1 MSMKRGRPVQ
11 SETHK
16 IAEQVKAHSAKTV
29 EAPPKKYAGSDTKKT
44 STGSTLLDLAI
55 SGGRFEGGGLPAGI
69 VVEIFGPSGIG
80 KTVLLCEIAGGV
92 QRLGG
97 EVKFHDPEGRLN
109 TTFARLFDL
118 KLDDEDILHPDIP
131 TEIFKPIRSWD
142 PKPPDKI
149 HGVFADSLA
158 ALESDLEL
166 EDKKDEYSR
175 RAKLFSQEFRKTC
188 RVIAKKEFL
197 VCCSNQIR
205 ANVNAGAFEE
215 KFSSPG
221 GQAIGFYSSL
231 RLRVSRGAPFKIK
244 KVIKKGSKEN
254 SRTIGIK
261 TNVEVYKS
269 TVWKPYQVAPIY
281 ILFDYGID
289 DIRANLQFVKSQTQ
303 ATVYQ
308 VNNLKLEVSID
319 KSIRWVEEDQLEEE
333 LRKQTIAL
341 WHEEE
346 ALFKQNRTGKR
357 RWT

>member
-1 MSMKRGRPVQ
+1 MKRGRPVQ

-16 IAEQVKAHSAKTV
+16 IAEQVKAHSAKTA
-29 EAPPKKYAGSDTKKT
+29 ELPPKKYAGSDTKKI

-55 SGGRFEGGGLPAGI
+55 SGGRFKGGELPAGI

-118 KLDDEDILHPDIP
+118 ELDDEDILHPDIP
-131 TEIFKPIRSWD
+131 AEIFKPIRSWD

-188 RVIAKKEFL
+188 RIIAKKEFL

-261 TNVEVYKS
+261 TNIEVYKS

-289 DIRANLQFVKSQTQ
+289 DVRANLQFVKEKTNSTTYGVMEWGFGQ
-303 ATVYQ
+303 
-308 VNNLKLEVSID
+308 SIED
-319 KSIRWVEEDQLEEE
+319 AIKRVEEERLETE

-341 WHEEE
+341 WEEE
-346 ALFKQNRTGKR
+346 EEKFKQQRVKKR
-357 RWT
+357 RWI